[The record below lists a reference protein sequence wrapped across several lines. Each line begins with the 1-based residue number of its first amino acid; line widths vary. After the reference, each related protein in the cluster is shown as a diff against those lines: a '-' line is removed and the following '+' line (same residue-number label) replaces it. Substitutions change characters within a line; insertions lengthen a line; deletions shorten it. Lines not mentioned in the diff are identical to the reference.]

1 VCLSDGKLCLFDRGK
16 ERNLSGGED
25 GILLLLFFLDFVSF
39 CHGLAMEMGGEEN
52 GRVYL
57 LEPRGARAD

>member
-1 VCLSDGKLCLFDRGK
+1 MD
-16 ERNLSGGED
+16 
-25 GILLLLFFLDFVSF
+25 LLLLFFLDFVSF